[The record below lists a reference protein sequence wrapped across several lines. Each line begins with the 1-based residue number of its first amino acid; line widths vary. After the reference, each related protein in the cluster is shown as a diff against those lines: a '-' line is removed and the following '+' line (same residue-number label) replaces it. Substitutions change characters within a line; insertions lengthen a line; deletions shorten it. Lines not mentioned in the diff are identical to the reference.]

1 MHQNLFLQQNELT
14 YTEPMD
20 YNTNRENMV
29 IPEYGR
35 NIQKMIEY
43 TVGIEDRD
51 KRNKSAAF
59 IVRVMSQMKP
69 GIQEA
74 SDYMQTLW
82 DHMHIISKFKLDV
95 DSPYPAPGEE
105 VLTRKPSKIEYSDK
119 RIKLRHYGRTIE
131 EIVAKAI
138 EFEDGEEKDALIY
151 AIANYMKRSYLTW
164 NRESVNDATIAI
176 HLEEMSGGKLIF
188 KQDKPLISISE
199 VVPKN
204 KTFSAPKKKKPGQK
218 NYGSNKKK
226 QYK

>member
-1 MHQNLFLQQNELT
+1 
-14 YTEPMD
+14 MD

-43 TVGIEDRD
+43 TVGIEDRE

-69 GIQEA
+69 GIQES

-82 DHMHIISKFKLDV
+82 DHMHIISQFKLDV

-131 EIVAKAI
+131 EIVAKAT

-164 NRESVNDATIAI
+164 NRESVNDGTIAI

-204 KTFSAPKKKKPGQK
+204 KAFSAPKKKKPGQK
-218 NYGSNKKK
+218 NYGSGKKK